1 MTGLSRALWTYRG
14 FVLGSVRREFLSR
27 YVNSLLG
34 PGWALL
40 NPLAMIAVY
49 TIVFAHVMRSRLP
62 DMPSTFGYSIYLCA
76 GLLSWQLFSEIVTR
90 GQTVFVEQA
99 NLIKKLNFPR
109 ICLPAIVVLSALVNF
124 GIIFGLFTLFLI
136 VTGSFPGWVFL
147 AIVPVLA
154 TLVVFAAALGVA
166 LGVLNVFFRDVS
178 QFTSICLQLWF
189 WFTPIVYPESIV
201 PEWAR
206 TWLEINPIA
215 APVRSIQ
222 SVLLRGEA
230 PDWLSLAPF
239 AVTAA
244 LLCLMALALFRSRAP
259 EMVDEL

>member
-1 MTGLSRALWTYRG
+1 MTGLSRALWMYRG
-14 FVLGSVRREFLSR
+14 FVLGSVRREFLAR

-49 TIVFAHVMRSRLP
+49 TIVFAHVMQSRLP

-90 GQTVFVEQA
+90 GQSVFVEQA

-136 VTGSFPGWVFL
+136 WTGSFPGWVFL
-147 AIVPVLA
+147 GIVPVLA
-154 TLVVFAAALGVA
+154 ILVVFAAGLGVA

-178 QFTSICLQLWF
+178 QFTPIFLQLWF
-189 WFTPIVYPESIV
+189 WFTPIVYPENII
-201 PEWAR
+201 PEWGREWFAA
-206 TWLEINPIA
+206 NPIA
-215 APVRSIQ
+215 APIRALHSI
-222 SVLLRGEA
+222 LLRGES
-230 PDWLSLAPF
+230 PDWLSLAPMTL
-239 AVTAA
+239 ATV
-244 LLCLMALALFRSRAP
+244 LLCALALALYRARAP